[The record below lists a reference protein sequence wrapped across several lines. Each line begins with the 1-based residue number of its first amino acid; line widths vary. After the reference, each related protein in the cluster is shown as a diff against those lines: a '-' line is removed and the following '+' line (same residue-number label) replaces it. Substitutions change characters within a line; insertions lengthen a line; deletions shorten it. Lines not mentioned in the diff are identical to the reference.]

1 MTTRITT
8 VAFLGIE
15 AVPVDVQVQVS
26 PGLPK
31 FNIVGLADKAVGE
44 SRERVRA
51 ALIASG
57 LALPAKHIT
66 VNLAPA
72 DLPKEGSHYDL
83 PIALG
88 LMAAIG
94 AIPGDMLEKFMVLGE
109 LALDGRVSPVTGIL
123 PAAIAANARDLGII
137 CPAACGAEAA
147 WAGEDVEIVAVDT
160 LLALV
165 NHLAGRQIAARPQP
179 VRALPN
185 ATGPD
190 LADLRGQEVARRAL
204 EVAAAGG
211 HNFLMIGPPGAGK
224 SMLAQR
230 LPSILPPLDPRELL
244 DVSMIASIAG
254 ELKGGQIS
262 DRRPFR
268 APHHSASMVSL
279 AHNGVLFLDELPEF
293 QPQALD
299 SLRQPLESGE
309 TVIARANARVAYPA
323 RFQLIA
329 AMNPCKCGLAGT
341 PGHTCRRG
349 EKCAADY
356 QGRVSGPFLDRIDI
370 RIDVPAVTAS
380 DMIAAQPGEPS
391 VVVAERVARARK
403 IQRERYRGLDL
414 AGVHTNAAAP
424 ASAIEQIA
432 SPDGE
437 SRDLLLKAAE
447 TFQLSARAYHRV
459 LKVALTLADLAG
471 SAKVARPHIAEA
483 LSYRINMT
491 GA

>member
-185 ATGPD
+185 ASGPD

-204 EVAAAGG
+204 EIAAAGA
-211 HNFLMIGPPGAGK
+211 HNFL
-224 SMLAQR
+224 
-230 LPSILPPLDPRELL
+230 
-244 DVSMIASIAG
+244 
-254 ELKGGQIS
+254 
-262 DRRPFR
+262 
-268 APHHSASMVSL
+268 
-279 AHNGVLFLDELPEF
+279 
-293 QPQALD
+293 
-299 SLRQPLESGE
+299 
-309 TVIARANARVAYPA
+309 
-323 RFQLIA
+323 
-329 AMNPCKCGLAGT
+329 
-341 PGHTCRRG
+341 
-349 EKCAADY
+349 CACY
-356 QGRVSGPFLDRIDI
+356 V
-370 RIDVPAVTAS
+370 
-380 DMIAAQPGEPS
+380 
-391 VVVAERVARARK
+391 
-403 IQRERYRGLDL
+403 
-414 AGVHTNAAAP
+414 
-424 ASAIEQIA
+424 
-432 SPDGE
+432 
-437 SRDLLLKAAE
+437 
-447 TFQLSARAYHRV
+447 
-459 LKVALTLADLAG
+459 
-471 SAKVARPHIAEA
+471 
-483 LSYRINMT
+483 
-491 GA
+491 

>member
-88 LMAAIG
+88 LMAAMG

-204 EVAAAGG
+204 EIAAAGA
-211 HNFLMIGPPGAGK
+211 HNF
-224 SMLAQR
+224 
-230 LPSILPPLDPRELL
+230 
-244 DVSMIASIAG
+244 
-254 ELKGGQIS
+254 
-262 DRRPFR
+262 F
-268 APHHSASMVSL
+268 
-279 AHNGVLFLDELPEF
+279 
-293 QPQALD
+293 
-299 SLRQPLESGE
+299 
-309 TVIARANARVAYPA
+309 
-323 RFQLIA
+323 
-329 AMNPCKCGLAGT
+329 
-341 PGHTCRRG
+341 
-349 EKCAADY
+349 
-356 QGRVSGPFLDRIDI
+356 
-370 RIDVPAVTAS
+370 
-380 DMIAAQPGEPS
+380 
-391 VVVAERVARARK
+391 
-403 IQRERYRGLDL
+403 
-414 AGVHTNAAAP
+414 
-424 ASAIEQIA
+424 
-432 SPDGE
+432 
-437 SRDLLLKAAE
+437 
-447 TFQLSARAYHRV
+447 
-459 LKVALTLADLAG
+459 
-471 SAKVARPHIAEA
+471 
-483 LSYRINMT
+483 
-491 GA
+491 